1 MATSLSHC
9 LGTAPR
15 RAQDKHDPGL
25 KAQVEPEEA
34 GDHPL
39 IILQVSRVA
48 SNAASPCQSCVSA
61 HQQPV
66 SPTALAPS
74 KTGWLLSVYRL
85 HY

>member
-9 LGTAPR
+9 LGTALR
-15 RAQDKHDPGL
+15 RAQDKHDLGL

-34 GDHPL
+34 GDRPL
-39 IILQVSRVA
+39 IILQVSGVA
-48 SNAASPCQSCVSA
+48 SNAASPCQSRVSA

-66 SPTALAPS
+66 SPTALAP